1 MCSNVMMKTRWDFVR
16 RRETG
21 ICRRIVKVYTE
32 TIIDIPLDLKGQTAL
47 HFASTLAS
55 LNLVSSFIELG
66 LNSPIR
72 GNNAGES
79 PLISCIQV
87 TNSMEKGNFTK
98 ILSNWFVS

>member
-1 MCSNVMMKTRWDFVR
+1 MKLAFADALSR
-16 RRETG
+16 
-21 ICRRIVKVYTE
+21 YTPE

-98 ILSNWFVS
+98 ILGNWLYPDIWLLDKRKEQYSTI